1 MRANMYVVNFRLI
14 SVKLFSGLLNKSIGE
29 LELYQSEIKTLQ
41 KNLASQEKVN
51 QEMLLKNNQ
60 AGFTEKLLESPIL
73 NQVHRSAT
81 RKTLKVH

>member
-1 MRANMYVVNFRLI
+1 MRANMCVINFRLI

-41 KNLASQEKVN
+41 KNLTSQEKVN

-60 AGFTEKLLESPIL
+60 AGFTERLFESQIL
-73 NQVHRSAT
+73 YQIRWSAT
-81 RKTLKVH
+81 MKTL